1 MAKAARPVWISLAIS
16 LAGVI
21 IAAGFI
27 VTPSSLPST
36 QGNIYIWSIFTAL
49 LVLGAAATF
58 FPRRCSRSIV
68 NTEDLDPSRY
78 TSISGVRLIH
88 GHHSLCG
95 QFTGHE
101 FTVTGKSICAGCLGL
116 FIGATS
122 SLMLSAVY
130 LMFNPVIPL
139 GVGMLGLAFVTLGL
153 LYIPF
158 LKNLPTGLRTVV
170 NAIFVVGFALT
181 LMVVVGVGNVEM
193 ALITIGFF
201 VFWMYTRIQLSQW
214 RHNVICDGCD
224 EQCPARR

>member
-16 LAGVI
+16 LAGVF
-21 IAAGFI
+21 IAVGFI

-36 QGNIYIWSIFTAL
+36 RGNIYVWSIFAAL

-68 NTEDLDPSRY
+68 NIEDLDPSRY

-88 GHHSLCG
+88 GHHQLCSR
-95 QFTGHE
+95 FAGHE
-101 FTVTGKSICAGCLGL
+101 FTVAGKSICAGCLGL

-122 SLMLSAVY
+122 SLLLSAVY
-130 LMFNPVIPL
+130 LMFNPALPL
-139 GVGMLGLAFVTLGL
+139 GVGLLGLAFVTLGL
-153 LYIPF
+153 LYIPV
-158 LKNLPTGLRTVV
+158 LKNLPIGLRTAV
-170 NAIFVVGFALT
+170 NAIFVVGFPLT

-214 RHNVICDGCD
+214 SHNVVCDGCD
-224 EQCPARR
+224 EPCPARG

>member
-1 MAKAARPVWISLAIS
+1 MAEAARPVWISLAIS
-16 LAGVI
+16 LAGVF

-27 VTPSSLPST
+27 ATPSSLPST
-36 QGNIYIWSIFTAL
+36 TGNIYVWSIFAAL

-78 TSISGVRLIH
+78 TPISGVRLIH
-88 GHHSLCG
+88 GHHTLCG
-95 QFTGHE
+95 RFADHE
-101 FTVTGKSICAGCLGL
+101 FTVAGKSICAGCLGL

-122 SLMLSAVY
+122 SLLLSAVY
-130 LMFNPVIPL
+130 LMFNPAIPL

-153 LYIPF
+153 LYIHV
-158 LKNLPTGLRTVV
+158 LKNLPIGLRTAV

-214 RHNVICDGCD
+214 GHNAICDGCD
-224 EQCPARR
+224 EPCPVRG

>member
-1 MAKAARPVWISLAIS
+1 VVKAVRPVWVSLAIS

-36 QGNIYIWSIFTAL
+36 HGNIYIWSIFTAL

-68 NTEDLDPSRY
+68 NTEDLDQSGY
-78 TSISGVRLIH
+78 TSILGVRLIH
-88 GHHSLCG
+88 GHHPLCG

-122 SLMLSAVY
+122 SLLLSAVY

-139 GVGMLGLAFVTLGL
+139 GVGMLGLVFVTCGL
-153 LYIPF
+153 LYIPV
-158 LKNLPTGLRTVV
+158 LKNLPIGLRTAV
-170 NAIFVVGFALT
+170 NAIFVVGFVLT
-181 LMVVVGVGNVEM
+181 LMVVVGVGNVEV

-224 EQCPARR
+224 EQCPARG

>member
-1 MAKAARPVWISLAIS
+1 MVNAAKPVWISLAIS

-21 IAAGFI
+21 IAAGF
-27 VTPSSLPST
+27 VVSPGSLPST
-36 QGNIYIWSIFTAL
+36 RGNIYVWSIFAAL

-88 GHHSLCG
+88 GHHPLCG
-95 QFTGHE
+95 RFTGHE
-101 FTVTGKSICAGCLGL
+101 LTVAGKSICAGCLGL
-116 FIGATS
+116 LIGATS
-122 SLMLSAVY
+122 SLLLSAVY

-139 GVGMLGLAFVTLGL
+139 GVGMLGLTFVILGL
-153 LYIPF
+153 LYIPV
-158 LKNLPTGLRTVV
+158 LKNLPTGLRIAV

-181 LMVVVGVGNVEM
+181 LMVVVGVGNAEM
-193 ALITIGFF
+193 AFITIGFF

-214 RHNVICDGCD
+214 RHNIICDGCD
-224 EQCPARR
+224 ESCPARG